1 MSVYGTEIGQY
12 IDPGMIPEQNYGEL
26 EAWRPSF
33 NGAISPAGLITL
45 PDGRV
50 AIVDSEGIIIGYK

>member
-12 IDPGMIPEQNYGEL
+12 IDPGMISTQDYDGGT
-26 EAWRPSF
+26 WRPSME
-33 NGAISPAGLITL
+33 GEISPASLITL
-45 PDGRV
+45 PDGRI